1 MSTMGVPFSGSC
13 LSATRVEGPVSTK
26 VENVKP
32 VVAQLLERNLSPRR
46 VGEPWRP
53 RTTARADDGGRK
65 GHACR
70 DDGGNGR
77 RYRDEPFFG
86 LARGV
91 GDVRAARRR
100 RGQINAGD
108 APTFAGLSSA
118 ERAQVHEAARKL
130 GLGSRSEGS
139 DASGTRAVT
148 VFPRVLPGE
157 WRGPA
162 ARATIRAPPPPTP
175 HARTRLA
182 TTSTTSAHSTNPCR
196 TSATRPSICTRRFA
210 SHAARAGVTLAA
222 LRAHARATTAR
233 RSDAIP
239 TTPLPGAARVT
250 NAAARSVSA
259 AGCIATPPC
268 AATPPRT
275 TPSSASSTMRT
286 TTAAMTPSPPPLPN
300 QPNPPEN
307 PTAPAPTPRGRIRR
321 WTPRPLPSVLRA
333 TRRETR
339 DETRVD

>member
-1 MSTMGVPFSGSC
+1 MRASTR
-13 LSATRVEGPVSTK
+13 ATRP
-26 VENVKP
+26 
-32 VVAQLLERNLSPRR
+32 LSQGCRPRSARRCTRRR
-46 VGEPWRP
+46 VSSGWDLAAKVLTPP
-53 RTTARADDGGRK
+53 ARARSP
-65 GHACR
+65 C
-70 DDGGNGR
+70 
-77 RYRDEPFFG
+77 F
-86 LARGV
+86 LA
-91 GDVRAARRR
+91 
-100 RGQINAGD
+100 
-108 APTFAGLSSA
+108 SS
-118 ERAQVHEAARKL
+118 
-130 GLGSRSEGS
+130 
-139 DASGTRAVT
+139 
-148 VFPRVLPGE
+148 PGE

-275 TPSSASSTMRT
+275 TLSSASSTMRT

-307 PTAPAPTPRGRIRR
+307 PTAPAPTP
-321 WTPRPLPSVLRA
+321 PRTDPAVDASTSALRA
-333 TRRETR
+333 TRDTSGNARRDARGLTTR
-339 DETRVD
+339 RARGWRRRASRDRTPAKVSFSCLRSRTWIGNVLDTTSRFTRRSARDARPRRRRRRGRTLGRSPRWPDQRRWLGFSSWRR

>member
-1 MSTMGVPFSGSC
+1 MRASTR
-13 LSATRVEGPVSTK
+13 ATRP
-26 VENVKP
+26 
-32 VVAQLLERNLSPRR
+32 LSQGCRPRSARRCTRRR
-46 VGEPWRP
+46 VSSGWDLAAKVLTPP
-53 RTTARADDGGRK
+53 ARARSP
-65 GHACR
+65 C
-70 DDGGNGR
+70 
-77 RYRDEPFFG
+77 F
-86 LARGV
+86 LA
-91 GDVRAARRR
+91 
-100 RGQINAGD
+100 
-108 APTFAGLSSA
+108 SS
-118 ERAQVHEAARKL
+118 
-130 GLGSRSEGS
+130 
-139 DASGTRAVT
+139 
-148 VFPRVLPGE
+148 PGE

-275 TPSSASSTMRT
+275 TLSSASSTMRT
-286 TTAAMTPSPPPLPN
+286 TTAAMTPVAA
-300 QPNPPEN
+300 PPE
-307 PTAPAPTPRGRIRR
+307 PAEPARKSTAPAPAPPR
-321 WTPRPLPSVLRA
+321 TDPAVDASTSALRA
-333 TRRETR
+333 TRDTSGNARRDARGLTTRRARGWRRRASRDRTRRRFRLVSSLADLDRERPRSDVALYAALRGDARPRRRRRRGRTLGR
-339 DETRVD
+339 SPRWPDQRRWLGFSSWRR